1 MSIDIAAAEQ
11 FIYANARL
19 LERHRLA
26 VLLEGAPV
34 DPVLATLRTYRNP
47 DGGFGHALEP
57 DVRCP
62 GSQTAATLQALEVLD
77 EIGVSDDPM
86 IGDVAAW
93 LSTVSE
99 PDGGVP
105 TVLPSADG
113 YPRAPWMVPAKESGF
128 LTFALAAA
136 LWTLGSSDPW
146 LVAGERVV
154 LGRAGAPR
162 AHRWLHLE
170 VRGRLP
176 RRGSRPAPRRRGRG
190 ATARRSQ
197 PGRFG
202 AGPRGRRRRDD
213 QPARHLTSPRV
224 VSAGHCS
231 PTSRSTPSSTGS
243 RRASSTTEAGPSTS
257 CTGHR
262 ASPWSGEASS
272 PSAHWPRCTRTDG
285 SSCRAR
291 SNRGPGCRVTAVP
304 YAAWATG
311 PREPSCRGLSRS

>member
-93 LSTVSE
+93 LSAVSE

-146 LVAGERVV
+146 LVRASEWCWAELERPEPIGGYTLKFAADFLDAVPDP
-154 LGRAGAPR
+154 PR
-162 AHRWLHLE
+162 AAAAVERLRGGLSPDGSVPVPEGVDGETISPLDISPRPGGVCRTLFTDQQIDAELDRLEEGQLDDGGWTVDFLHWSPGQSVE
-170 VRGRLP
+170 WRGIVTLGALATLHTHGRIELP
-176 RRGSRPAPRRRGRG
+176 R
-190 ATARRSQ
+190 
-197 PGRFG
+197 
-202 AGPRGRRRRDD
+202 
-213 QPARHLTSPRV
+213 
-224 VSAGHCS
+224 
-231 PTSRSTPSSTGS
+231 
-243 RRASSTTEAGPSTS
+243 
-257 CTGHR
+257 
-262 ASPWSGEASS
+262 
-272 PSAHWPRCTRTDG
+272 
-285 SSCRAR
+285 
-291 SNRGPGCRVTAVP
+291 
-304 YAAWATG
+304 
-311 PREPSCRGLSRS
+311 